1 MKKLEKD
8 RLPAFLQQIGDK
20 MPLFVPVQKEEGA
33 VFTRWNPDVE
43 PQLGA
48 VRTVRSPKDL
58 FFPQCEALYTL
69 KTEQGKLQ
77 IAPQK
82 RAEEPFAVFGMRGCD
97 ARALQVLDQVF
108 LTEPVDTF
116 YKARR
121 ENGVLLTLACRR
133 PDTACF
139 CTVFQNDPA
148 DPLGDVC
155 LVEGDTCFFLMAK
168 TEKGQDFLDRFASLL
183 TPCEE
188 PDETACR
195 KEQENIRAIA
205 ARLPLRDLSLEGWG
219 PGQTDARFS
228 DPRWDALSK
237 NCLGCGTCTFVC
249 PVCQCYDLHDY
260 DTGHGVIHYRC
271 WDSCMYEDFTRM
283 SAGNNRPTRMQRYR
297 QRFMH
302 KLVYGP
308 ENNNGM
314 YGCVG
319 CGRCVVKCPSSLHI
333 VQVLRKMRKEEE
345 HAKL

>member
-133 PDTACF
+133 PDTAW
-139 CTVFQNDPA
+139 TPA
-148 DPLGDVC
+148 
-155 LVEGDTCFFLMAK
+155 A
-168 TEKGQDFLDRFASLL
+168 
-183 TPCEE
+183 
-188 PDETACR
+188 
-195 KEQENIRAIA
+195 
-205 ARLPLRDLSLEGWG
+205 
-219 PGQTDARFS
+219 
-228 DPRWDALSK
+228 
-237 NCLGCGTCTFVC
+237 
-249 PVCQCYDLHDY
+249 
-260 DTGHGVIHYRC
+260 
-271 WDSCMYEDFTRM
+271 
-283 SAGNNRPTRMQRYR
+283 
-297 QRFMH
+297 
-302 KLVYGP
+302 
-308 ENNNGM
+308 
-314 YGCVG
+314 
-319 CGRCVVKCPSSLHI
+319 
-333 VQVLRKMRKEEE
+333 
-345 HAKL
+345 

>member
-1 MKKLEKD
+1 
-8 RLPAFLQQIGDK
+8 
-20 MPLFVPVQKEEGA
+20 
-33 VFTRWNPDVE
+33 
-43 PQLGA
+43 
-48 VRTVRSPKDL
+48 
-58 FFPQCEALYTL
+58 
-69 KTEQGKLQ
+69 
-77 IAPQK
+77 
-82 RAEEPFAVFGMRGCD
+82 MRGCD

-308 ENNNGM
+308 ENNNGL